1 MNIINCGT
9 ELSKLQEGFHIEAFM
24 RKKVLVIDDDHEVGA
39 LIETVLDADGCDVYH
54 AYSGI
59 EGLKQTYQVHPDIIV
74 LDIMMPDMDG
84 FTVCSRLREMVSTP
98 ILMLTALSSEKDMIR
113 GFNVGVDDFLRKPFN
128 NNELKARVRALL
140 RRASQNSSGGSSQI
154 TSYVDPF
161 LEIDIPGQHV
171 KLAGNE
177 IELSP
182 KEFEILACLVRQ
194 SGKVLSHHELVR
206 EVWGSSYLDT
216 KPMAALYIFYLRKK
230 LQDGKNGH
238 QYIRT
243 FWGRGYW
250 FSPLGMDN
258 Q

>member
-1 MNIINCGT
+1 
-9 ELSKLQEGFHIEAFM
+9 M

-39 LIETVLDADGCDVYH
+39 LIETILDTDECNVYH

-59 EGLKQTYQVHPDIIV
+59 EGLQQAYQVQPDIII

-84 FTVCSRLREMVSTP
+84 FTVCERLREMVSIP

-113 GFNVGVDDFLRKPFN
+113 GFNVGVDDYLKKPFSN
-128 NNELKARVRALL
+128 YELKARVRALL
-140 RRASQNSSGGSSQI
+140 RRASQRASGSPSHI
-154 TSYVDPF
+154 TSYADPV
-161 LEIDIPGQHV
+161 LEVDIPEQRVRLSGR
-171 KLAGNE
+171 E

-194 SGKVLSHHELVR
+194 SGKVLSHHELIR

-216 KPMAALYIFYLRKK
+216 KPMAALYIYYLRKK
-230 LQDGKNGH
+230 LQDGKHGH

-250 FSPLGMDN
+250 FSPLGMEN
-258 Q
+258 K